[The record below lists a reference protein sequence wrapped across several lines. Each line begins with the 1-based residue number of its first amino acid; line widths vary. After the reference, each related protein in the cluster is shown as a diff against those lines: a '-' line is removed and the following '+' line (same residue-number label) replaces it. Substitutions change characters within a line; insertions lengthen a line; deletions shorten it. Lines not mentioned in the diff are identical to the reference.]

1 MSLLKESSELA
12 KGIFWVKDTDN
23 IEDSI
28 IYFDIPCD
36 TNGNAT
42 TDFISNAKSRTTYN
56 HENTWK
62 TLSNKITEG
71 KPYNY
76 FPRGRVEIANNKATI
91 YCSPYIYGEKL
102 KKVLIYLFNLN
113 NHNGIKSI
121 RMIADGSN
129 HYKCYLD

>member
-1 MSLLKESSELA
+1 MKESSELS
-12 KGIFWVKDTDN
+12 KGIFWVKDIDN

-42 TDFISNAKSRTTYN
+42 TDFISNAKSGTTYN

-62 TLSNKITEG
+62 TLSSKTTEG
-71 KPYNY
+71 RPYNY

-91 YCSPYIYGEKL
+91 YCSPHIYSEEL
-102 KKVLIYLFNLN
+102 KKVLIHLFNLN

-121 RMIADGSN
+121 RMVADGSN